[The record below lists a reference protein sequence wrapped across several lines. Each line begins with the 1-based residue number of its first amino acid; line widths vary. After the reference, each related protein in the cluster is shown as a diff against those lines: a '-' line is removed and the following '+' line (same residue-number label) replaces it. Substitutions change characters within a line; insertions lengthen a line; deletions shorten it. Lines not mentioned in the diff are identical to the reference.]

1 LSTKTVKQNME
12 PITAKLKPEEKREF
26 LRVAD
31 RIGTTPSNAIRI
43 FVAAFNKRG
52 GFPFDPSNPLGYNS
66 ETLAA
71 MEDAALARN
80 LSGPY
85 KSAREARAAILA
97 EDENA

>member
-1 LSTKTVKQNME
+1 MSTRAVKEKME
-12 PITAKLKPEEKREF
+12 PITAKLKPDEKREF

-43 FVAAFNKRG
+43 FVAAFNRRG
-52 GFPFDPSNPLGYNS
+52 GFPFDPSNPLGYNRQ
-66 ETLAA
+66 TLAA
-71 MEDAALARN
+71 MEDAALGRD

-85 KSAREARAAILA
+85 GSAREARAAILA